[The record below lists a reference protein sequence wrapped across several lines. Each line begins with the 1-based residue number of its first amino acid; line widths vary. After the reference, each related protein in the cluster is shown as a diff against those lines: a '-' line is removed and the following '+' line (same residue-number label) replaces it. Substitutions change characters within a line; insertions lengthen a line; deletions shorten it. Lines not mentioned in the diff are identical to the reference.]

1 MAIDKLEPA
10 AESNLAS
17 EFFCEWDHSSD
28 ILRLHIAEVRCV
40 GQQFAG
46 GLTIFREVVNRQP
59 VGFSVLCFSECLQRL
74 PTVHS
79 GQLPQAVAISDL
91 VDHVLQPALSLQAQQ
106 RRDLLLLVRHPLFA
120 GRLIP
125 LAASR
130 PVVTQTQDSDL
141 VSSP

>member
-17 EFFCEWDHSSD
+17 EFFCEWDHGSD

-106 RRDLLLLVRHPLFA
+106 HRDLLLLVRHTEFA

-130 PVVTQTQDSDL
+130 PIVTQTQDSDL